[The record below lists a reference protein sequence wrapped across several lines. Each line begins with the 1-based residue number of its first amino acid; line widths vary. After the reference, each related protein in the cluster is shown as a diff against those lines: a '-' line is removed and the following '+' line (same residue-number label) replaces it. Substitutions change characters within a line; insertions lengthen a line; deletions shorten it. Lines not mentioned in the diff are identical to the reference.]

1 MWLRTARPF
10 PFVMLA
16 LVVSTVAYAEQPAVE
31 QKAEF
36 LRFQE
41 DANGGGKLQTAIV
54 TYKNDAGQTVHLVA
68 AVHIGEKKYYQDLNK
83 TFEGY
88 DALLYEM
95 VKPKDAGPPQPG
107 EERNNSII
115 SVIQRF
121 MKDALELQFQLDDI
135 DYTKPNFVHADL
147 DWETFQKM
155 EEQKGESIW
164 GLMLQQMIREMM
176 NPPKDQE
183 EIGLTD
189 LLDALSSPDR
199 ARQLKLLIGKQFGH
213 IEEQMAG
220 FGGTVLITDRNK
232 ACFKVLRKELAAG
245 KKNIGI
251 FYGAGHMSDM
261 QDRLDLMGFHQ
272 TGVEWRTAWDMTAK
286 PGDHPA
292 PKPHREGADKD
303 ESI

>member
-1 MWLRTARPF
+1 MRFRAVRPLPIVIFALLASTA
-10 PFVMLA
+10 V
-16 LVVSTVAYAEQPAVE
+16 YAEQPAAE
-31 QKAEF
+31 KKTEF
-36 LRFQE
+36 LRYQE

-68 AVHIGEKKYYQDLNK
+68 AVHIGEKGYYKDLNK

-121 MKDALELQFQLDDI
+121 MKDALELHFQLDDV
-135 DYTKPNFVHADL
+135 DYTKANFVHADL

-155 EEQKGESIW
+155 EDEKGESIW
-164 GLMLQQMIREMM
+164 GLMLQQMIHEMM

-183 EIGLTD
+183 EIGVGD
-189 LLDALSSPDR
+189 LLNALSSPDR
-199 ARQLKLLIGKQFGH
+199 ARQLKLLLGKQFGH

-245 KKNIGI
+245 KKNVGI
-251 FYGAGHMSDM
+251 FYGAGHMGDM
-261 QDRLDLMGFHQ
+261 EDRLDLMGFHQ
-272 TGVEWRTAWDMTAK
+272 TGIEWRTAWDMTGK
-286 PGDHPA
+286 PGDHPG
-292 PKPHREGADKD
+292 PRKNADKD